1 MAKKAGMT
9 IGKQIWFGFST
20 LLAIFLIVGIMT
32 PRGIN
37 GIISNAGSI
46 IKGNG
51 LDTRLAEIEIEHLNW
66 VTSLNSYLSDPAM
79 TTLDI
84 ETDDHKCAFGKWLY
98 GAGRQDAE
106 QLVPALA
113 PLFTKMEGLHE
124 TLHKTAIAIAQ
135 AGSDSAGKLQA
146 NVIYRE
152 QTIPALHNV
161 QNLLHQIREEAKRN
175 IMSDEVMLKEA
186 ASTQMSLIV
195 SIVIAILLGV
205 IIAFFISRRISAV
218 LQGVAFELDE
228 SAKSLADSSGEVSS
242 SSQTLA
248 DGASQQSA
256 AVEEISASMEEVS
269 SMTARDAENSAK
281 SDSFMRQTNEIIKTA
296 QEAMTKVIGSME
308 EISSDSNETQK
319 IVKTIDEIAF
329 QTNLLALNA
338 AVEAARAG
346 EAGAGFA
353 VVAEEVRNLAMRS
366 AEAAKSTSDLITA
379 TVEHVEIG
387 VKLVHD
393 TNGYFVETQEAA
405 SKIGI
410 LLEENACS
418 ASEQTQAIGQV
429 NVGLADID
437 TVTQRNAA
445 SAEEEAAAALEMNR
459 QVGAMRQAVEKLAA
473 LAGGLPTEEA
483 ASSGAAEMARPA
495 GAIVKKSIAERTDRM
510 QVKALPTTKPVTAK
524 ASTPSEIIPM
534 DDDDDFEDF

>member
-1 MAKKAGMT
+1 MT

-20 LLAIFLIVGIMT
+20 FLAIFLVVGIMT

-46 IKGNG
+46 ISGNS
-51 LDTRLAEIEIEHLNW
+51 LDTKLAEIEIEHLNW
-66 VTSLNSYLSDPAM
+66 VTILNSYLSDPGI

-84 ETDDHKCAFGKWLY
+84 ETNDHKCAFGKWLY

-135 AGSDSAGKLQA
+135 AGSDSAGKQRA

-161 QNLLHQIREEAKRN
+161 QALLHQIREEAKQN
-175 IMSDEVMLKEA
+175 IMSDEVMLKA
-186 ASTQMSLIV
+186 AAFTQMILIV

-205 IIAFFISRRISAV
+205 IIAFFISRRISVV

-228 SAKSLADSSGEVSS
+228 SAQRLASSSGEISS
-242 SSQTLA
+242 SSQALA
-248 DGASQQSA
+248 DGASQQAA

-281 SDSFMRQTNEIIKTA
+281 SDSFMRQTNEVINEA
-296 QEAMTKVIGSME
+296 QKAMTKVIGSME
-308 EISSDSNETQK
+308 EISSASNETQK

-366 AEAAKSTSDLITA
+366 GEAAKSTSSLITA
-379 TVEHVEIG
+379 TVKHVETG
-387 VKLVHD
+387 AKLVLD
-393 TNGYFVETQEAA
+393 TNGYFVKAQESA

-418 ASEQTQAIGQV
+418 ASEQAQAIEQA
-429 NVGLADID
+429 NVGLAEID

-445 SAEEEAAAALEMNR
+445 SSEEEAAAALEMNR
-459 QVGAMRQAVEKLAA
+459 QVNVMQQVVERLAA
-473 LAGGLPTEEA
+473 LAGGLPTDEA
-483 ASSGAAEMARPA
+483 ASSGAVKMVRPS
-495 GAIVKKSIAERTDRM
+495 GAIVKKTIAKRTAQPR
-510 QVKALPTTKPVTAK
+510 VKALPTTRPLTAK

-534 DDDDDFEDF
+534 NDDDDFEDF